1 MKNILK
7 LLLKNIVKSYKTS
20 LLGLLLIAGAI
31 ASIFYE
37 KATWT
42 EATGIILIGLGL
54 LLSPDSIKNKI
65 NSSTNSE
72 E

>member
-7 LLLKNIVKSYKTS
+7 FLLKNVVKAYKTS
-20 LLGLLLIAGAI
+20 LLGLFLIVSAVI
-31 ASIFYE
+31 SVLYE
-37 KATWT
+37 KADWT

-65 NSSTNSE
+65 DSTTNCE
-72 E
+72 K